1 MPHFMFQASY
11 SGDALSALGKNPEDR
26 TDTVRRLIE
35 SVGGRLESFY
45 LCFGEFDAV
54 CIYEVPDNTAAA
66 AIAIA
71 AGASGSIATSK
82 TTPLLTGDEG
92 REAMARSGSAAYSPP
107 G

>member
-1 MPHFMFQASY
+1 MPHFMFQVTY
-11 SGDALSALGKNPEDR
+11 SGDALSALGKNPENR

-45 LCFGEFDAV
+45 MCFGEYDAV

-66 AIAIA
+66 ALAIA
-71 AGASGSIATSK
+71 AGGSGSIATSK
-82 TTPLLTGDEG
+82 TTPLLTAEEG
-92 REAMARSGSAAYSPP
+92 REAMARSGSVAYTPP

>member
-1 MPHFMFQASY
+1 MPHYMFQASY
-11 SGDALSALGKNPEDR
+11 SGDALSALGKNPENR

-66 AIAIA
+66 AVAIA

-82 TTPLLTGDEG
+82 TTPLLTADEG
-92 REAMARSGSAAYSPP
+92 REAMARSGTAAYTPP

>member
-26 TDTVRRLIE
+26 TDIVRRLIE
-35 SVGGRLESFY
+35 SVGGRLESLYFS
-45 LCFGEFDAV
+45 FGEYDTV

-66 AIAIA
+66 ALAIA
-71 AGASGSIATSK
+71 VGASGALATSK
-82 TTPLLTGDEG
+82 TTLLLTAAEG
-92 REAMARSGSAAYSPP
+92 REAMARSAGAAYTPP